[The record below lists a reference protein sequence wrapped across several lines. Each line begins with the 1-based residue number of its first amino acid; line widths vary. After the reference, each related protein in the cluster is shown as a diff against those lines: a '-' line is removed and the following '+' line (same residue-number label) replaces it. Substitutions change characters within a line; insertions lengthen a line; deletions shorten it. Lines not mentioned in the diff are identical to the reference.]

1 MRTKVSL
8 AFTAVLL
15 NITSSIFNRKL
26 HMEKH
31 LYRGEFAGIY
41 QKYKKRS
48 LFLRDREKNWDQ
60 EGWRDDSAPHI
71 SLSKHIFQNIHNFVN
86 KISQF
91 KHR

>member
-8 AFTAVLL
+8 AFTVVLL

-41 QKYKKRS
+41 QKYTKRS
-48 LFLRDREKNWDQ
+48 LFLRDREKN
-60 EGWRDDSAPHI
+60 
-71 SLSKHIFQNIHNFVN
+71 
-86 KISQF
+86 
-91 KHR
+91 